1 MGDVKITAHGLRSCA
16 YNISGASAA
25 SASAGDLRI
34 RKCLFSEIFPAMLH
48 SPPRFSD
55 PSLPP
60 LDEADLKI
68 IDTLMLDGRASGRDL
83 AQQTGIS
90 EANVSRRLAR
100 LIQEKSVRVLGFV
113 PPEFLGLNTQFVA
126 YLRTNGSTD
135 AAAASLLAH
144 EQISYISAALGAYD
158 LVIYGTARDTMDMVS
173 IMDRAIVSNPLIHDS
188 ECHVVLEFPDAKRGH
203 APAVNQVVPRQIDH
217 TDRQIIR
224 QAQQDA
230 RMSFTDIALQTN
242 ISPTSAADRFRKLLT
257 DGIIRVITLPDP
269 TRIGLTLSGNVRI
282 VASTATRALASELSK
297 LPEVTS
303 LAIVSGRFQ
312 IAAEFNTRDAAHF
325 DDFRTRM
332 LNTRGVQHAEM
343 SLHRKLYRQHFNWS
357 TPEGA

>member
-1 MGDVKITAHGLRSCA
+1 MRVQHFGGQCSVRF
-16 YNISGASAA
+16 SGRPSH
-25 SASAGDLRI
+25 LEV
-34 RKCLFSEIFPAMLH
+34 CLFSEIPAAMLH

-68 IDTLMLDGRASGRDL
+68 IDILMLDGRASGREL

-113 PPEFLGLNTQFVA
+113 PPEFLGLHTQFVA

-144 EQISYISAALGAYD
+144 EQISYISAALGTYD

-173 IMDRAIVSNPLIHDS
+173 IMDRAVVANPLIHDY
-188 ECHVVLEFPDAKRGH
+188 ECHVILEFPDAKRGH
-203 APAVNQVVPRQIDH
+203 APSVTQVVPRQIDH
-217 TDRQIIR
+217 TDRQIIQ

-282 VASTATRALASELSK
+282 VASTATRALASELLSK
-297 LPEVTS
+297 LPELTN

-312 IAAEFNTRDAAHF
+312 IAGEFNTRDAAHF
-325 DDFRTRM
+325 DDFRARI
-332 LNTRGVQHAEM
+332 LNTRGVQHAEI

-357 TPEGA
+357 TPKGA

>member
-1 MGDVKITAHGLRSCA
+1 MLVQRFGGQCSVRF
-16 YNISGASAA
+16 SGRPSH
-25 SASAGDLRI
+25 LEVP
-34 RKCLFSEIFPAMLH
+34 SEISSAMLH

-55 PSLPP
+55 PNLPP
-60 LDEADLKI
+60 LDDADRKI
-68 IDTLMLDGRASGRDL
+68 IDILMLDGRASGREL

-113 PPEFLGLNTQFVA
+113 PPEFLGLHTQFVA
-126 YLRTNGSTD
+126 YLRIKGSTD

-144 EQISYISAALGAYD
+144 EQISYISASLGAYD

-173 IMDRAIVSNPLIHDS
+173 IMDRAVIANPLIHDS
-188 ECHVVLEFPDAKRGH
+188 ECHVVLEFADAKRGH
-203 APAVNQVVPRQIDH
+203 APSVTQVVPRHIDH

-282 VASTATRALASELSK
+282 VADTATRALASELNK
-297 LPEVTS
+297 LPEVSS
-303 LAIVSGRFQ
+303 LAMVSGRFQ
-312 IAAEFNTRDAAHF
+312 IAAEFNTRDSVHF
-325 DDFRTRM
+325 DDFRTRI
-332 LNTRGVQHAEM
+332 LATRGVQHAEM
-343 SLHRKLYRQHFNWS
+343 SLHRRLYRQHFNWS

>member
-1 MGDVKITAHGLRSCA
+1 
-16 YNISGASAA
+16 
-25 SASAGDLRI
+25 
-34 RKCLFSEIFPAMLH
+34 MLH

-68 IDTLMLDGRASGRDL
+68 IDILMLDGRASGREL

-113 PPEFLGLNTQFVA
+113 PPEFLGLHTQFVA

-144 EQISYISAALGAYD
+144 EQISYISAALGTYD

-173 IMDRAIVSNPLIHDS
+173 IMDRAVVANPLIHDY
-188 ECHVVLEFPDAKRGH
+188 ECHVILEFPDAKRGH
-203 APAVNQVVPRQIDH
+203 APSVTQVVPRQIDH

-257 DGIIRVITLPDP
+257 DGIVRVITLPDP
-269 TRIGLTLSGNVRI
+269 TRIGLTLSGNFRI
-282 VASTATRALASELSK
+282 VADAATRALASELTK
-297 LPEVTS
+297 LPEVTN

-312 IAAEFNTRDAAHF
+312 IAGEFNTRDAAHF
-325 DDFRTRM
+325 DDFRARI
-332 LNTRGVQHAEM
+332 LNTRGVQHAEI

-357 TPEGA
+357 THEGA

>member
-1 MGDVKITAHGLRSCA
+1 MRVR
-16 YNISGASAA
+16 NISGASAA

-34 RKCLFSEIFPAMLH
+34 WKCLFSEISAAMLH

-60 LDEADLKI
+60 LDDADRKI
-68 IDTLMLDGRASGRDL
+68 IDILMLDGRASGRDL

-144 EQISYISAALGAYD
+144 ERISYISGALGTCD

-173 IMDRAIVSNPLIHDS
+173 IMDRAVVANPLIHDS

-203 APAVNQVVPRQIDH
+203 APSVTQVVPRQIDQ
-217 TDRQIIR
+217 TDRHIIR
-224 QAQQDA
+224 QAQQDG

-269 TRIGLTLSGNVRI
+269 TRIGLKLSGNVRI
-282 VASTATRALASELSK
+282 VASTATRALASELLSK
-297 LPEVTS
+297 LPELTN

-312 IAAEFNTRDAAHF
+312 ISAEFNTRDATHF
-325 DDFRTRM
+325 DDFRARM

-357 TPEGA
+357 MPEGA

>member
-1 MGDVKITAHGLRSCA
+1 
-16 YNISGASAA
+16 
-25 SASAGDLRI
+25 
-34 RKCLFSEIFPAMLH
+34 MLH

-60 LDEADLKI
+60 LDEADRKI
-68 IDTLMLDGRASGRDL
+68 IDILMLDGRASGRDL

-113 PPEFLGLNTQFVA
+113 PPEFLGLNTQFIA

-144 EQISYISAALGAYD
+144 EQISYISAALGACD

-173 IMDRAIVSNPLIHDS
+173 IMDRAVVANPLIHDS

-203 APAVNQVVPRQIDH
+203 APSVTQVEPRQIDH

-282 VASTATRALASELSK
+282 VADTATRALAGELNK
-297 LPEVTS
+297 LPEIAS

-312 IAAEFNTRDAAHF
+312 IAAEFNTRDSAHF
-325 DDFRTRM
+325 DDFRTRI
-332 LNTRGVQHAEM
+332 LNTRGVKHAEM
-343 SLHRKLYRQHFNWS
+343 CIDRKLYRQHFNWS